1 MSEQTNIEEGENFS
15 SDMPEEGRPA
25 DHVKV
30 FIVPVPVICRTPE
43 EVTIS
48 VNLFECISVSP
59 SIHDRS
65 CDCPALFVFYCTLT
79 LLSGA
84 SNATDIELEFP
95 QVRKAAVNF
104 GFPVQLKIKDGIEV
118 SRTSNRPGLA
128 SVRIVEREDEAL
140 SVASV
145 MIRNHGLLRAM
156 QRNRKLT
163 TMERE
168 ASTIQINIQKLEQH
182 PVGDKDKIQR
192 LKSALSQ
199 CQADI
204 KRFKQASGDSSTE
217 VIVTHSS
224 RAAHSIADYRG
235 QPLWDPELQ
244 TAHME
249 CDRAGAVIRAAYNG
263 DMTIL
268 SQIGISKELVD
279 EHEGR
284 AGLQT
289 RPARIQQ
296 DMDVI
301 KHLLDQMNQVET
313 DDPEHHQKAKE
324 LQAEWDRLNLDH
336 LVASTRCVCVCV
348 CVCVLCA

>member
-1 MSEQTNIEEGENFS
+1 VQNAIEFGYQVKTMSEQTNMEEGENMS
-15 SDMPEEGRPA
+15 SDMQEEDRPA

-48 VNLFECISVSP
+48 VNLFEVHFCL
-59 SIHDRS
+59 SIH
-65 CDCPALFVFYCTLT
+65 P
-79 LLSGA
+79 
-84 SNATDIELEFP
+84 IELEFP

-182 PVGDKDKIQR
+182 PVSDTAKIQR

-204 KRFKQASGDSSTE
+204 KMFKASGDSSTE
-217 VIVTHSS
+217 VIVSHSS

-263 DMTIL
+263 DMAIL
-268 SQIGISKELVD
+268 SQIGISKEMVD
-279 EHEGR
+279 EHEGS

-301 KHLLDQMNQVET
+301 KHLLDQMNQVQT

-324 LQAEWDRLNLDH
+324 MQAEWDRLNLDH
-336 LVASTRCVCVCV
+336 IVASTRFVCVCVCV
-348 CVCVLCA
+348 CVCVLCG

>member
-1 MSEQTNIEEGENFS
+1 
-15 SDMPEEGRPA
+15 
-25 DHVKV
+25 
-30 FIVPVPVICRTPE
+30 
-43 EVTIS
+43 
-48 VNLFECISVSP
+48 
-59 SIHDRS
+59 
-65 CDCPALFVFYCTLT
+65 
-79 LLSGA
+79 
-84 SNATDIELEFP
+84 
-95 QVRKAAVNF
+95 
-104 GFPVQLKIKDGIEV
+104 
-118 SRTSNRPGLA
+118 
-128 SVRIVEREDEAL
+128 VRIVEREDEAL

-182 PVGDKDKIQR
+182 PVSDTAKIQR

-204 KRFKQASGDSSTE
+204 KMFKASGDSSTE
-217 VIVTHSS
+217 VIVSHSS

-263 DMTIL
+263 DMAIL
-268 SQIGISKELVD
+268 SQIGISKEMVD
-279 EHEGR
+279 EHEGS

-301 KHLLDQMNQVET
+301 KHLLDQMNQVQT

-324 LQAEWDRLNLDH
+324 MQAEWDRLNLDH
-336 LVASTRCVCVCV
+336 IVASTRCVCVCV
-348 CVCVLCA
+348 CVCVCAVWIVVSAECEYYMGHPTPVSHGRGNLMKYARLPPPTELQGGTIAILHDESALKAQEDSVNESTIRT